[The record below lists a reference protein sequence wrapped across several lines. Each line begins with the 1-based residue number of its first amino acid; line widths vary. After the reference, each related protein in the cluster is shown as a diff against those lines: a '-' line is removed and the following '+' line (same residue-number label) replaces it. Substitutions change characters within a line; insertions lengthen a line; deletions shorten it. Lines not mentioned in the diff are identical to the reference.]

1 MPLCFENLNIRF
13 LATSVPSITVSFSN
27 LPYETMLNDCLQ
39 TRPTITLCS
48 AETRIRREDV
58 FVTTKLWNTKASERQ
73 LAILTAPRFRST
85 HCAREGPGSNG
96 SPKYWVSRATGGL

>member
-13 LATSVPSITVSFSN
+13 LAASVPSITVSFSN

-58 FVTTKLWNTKASERQ
+58 FVTTKLWNTKAGER
-73 LAILTAPRFRST
+73 
-85 HCAREGPGSNG
+85 GP
-96 SPKYWVSRATGGL
+96 YQ